1 MITEKIIR
9 EQTPDVGFD
18 WLYEEQ
24 SDGTRN
30 FARRVLLGI
39 HAVEWLQCTDAD
51 KTAYEEEQRKKAD
64 ELAMAEQQRD
74 LEAYK
79 EREAADLDTQED
91 LELLPNNGV
100 TDVDA

>member
-39 HAVEWLQCTDAD
+39 HAVEWQQCTDEE
-51 KTAYEEEQRKKAD
+51 KTAYEEEQRKKA
-64 ELAMAEQQRD
+64 EVES
-74 LEAYK
+74 
-79 EREAADLDTQED
+79 LDTQE
-91 LELLPNNGV
+91 ESNEPASTEAV
-100 TDVDA
+100 

>member
-18 WLYEEQ
+18 WLYEEAT
-24 SDGTRN
+24 DGTRN

-39 HAVEWLQCTDAD
+39 HAVEWKQCTSEEKLAL
-51 KTAYEEEQRKKAD
+51 EEEQRKKA
-64 ELAMAEQQRD
+64 EVES
-74 LEAYK
+74 
-79 EREAADLDTQED
+79 LDTQEGS
-91 LELLPNNGV
+91 EVLPNDGV

>member
-24 SDGTRN
+24 SDGARN

-39 HAVEWLQCTDAD
+39 HAVEWQQCTDPE
-51 KTAYEEEQRKKAD
+51 KTAYEEEQRKKAE
-64 ELAMAEQQRD
+64 ELASV
-74 LEAYK
+74 
-79 EREAADLDTQED
+79 ADLDTQEAAD
-91 LELLPNNGV
+91 RTEEEAAV
-100 TDVDA
+100 